1 MKLSLQPPSSNTN
14 CYPSPP
20 TRPESLNCRG
30 SKRKGGKKI
39 QLCVDAHWTESRWS
53 CGRGEGGWQG
63 VRRLDKDVFRDLPVT
78 GSSHDIPKCFLPL
91 HPSVLEF
98 LRRITA
104 DPAIPYPSSAYFH
117 PSADGRTECNH
128 ASSAMIYAFCR
139 AGITLRV
146 HARPR
151 DLPLRMYRCIY
162 PMFAYRLFHKYVS
175 I

>member
-1 MKLSLQPPSSNTN
+1 MELWT
-14 CYPSPP
+14 
-20 TRPESLNCRG
+20 
-30 SKRKGGKKI
+30 GG
-39 QLCVDAHWTESRWS
+39 
-53 CGRGEGGWQG
+53 GGWQG

-151 DLPLRMYRCIY
+151 DLPLRMYRYIY
-162 PMFAYRLFHKYVS
+162 YISYVCVQAVSQVRVDLGKWNRIMFARVILD
-175 I
+175 

>member
-1 MKLSLQPPSSNTN
+1 M
-14 CYPSPP
+14 
-20 TRPESLNCRG
+20 RG
-30 SKRKGGKKI
+30 RTLDRVQVELGG
-39 QLCVDAHWTESRWS
+39 
-53 CGRGEGGWQG
+53 GGWQG

-162 PMFAYRLFHKYVS
+162 PMLRTGCFTSTCRSRQMEQNNVRSGDIGLNYNIYWIFGNEIKK
-175 I
+175 